1 MDANRHDN
9 EPIWRDA
16 LRKILALEAHK
27 GYADNAVSGGIRRFI
42 ERWEPDLREYL
53 ADDTRTRRLIEQ
65 PYRDLDPDHRRAW
78 VAGWQAAL
86 DGVSAP
92 VTLTAPAE
100 QSPHPEPVPPARPES
115 IEGRPSAP
123 AQPARPEAIA
133 PARPEPVEGRPL
145 APTLLSS
152 QETLLPV
159 RTRRRPPAPPT
170 PAPNPID
177 PDQPVSALRRMD
189 GKTVQRLEQ
198 LGVRTVRDLLYT
210 LPRRHDDRA
219 DIASIA
225 DLYPGGAFT
234 VEGQLTDIRSANVGQ
249 RRLQLAEGV
258 LSDDTGQIELQW
270 FGQGYLARSLKPGDR
285 MVVNGKV
292 EIHRGRLSIS
302 SPEYDVITPRQPPL
316 NAGRITPVYRLTQ
329 GMTARNLRSLTW
341 LAVTRS
347 AGEITDPLP
356 DDLLQRTGLATLPD
370 AIRDVHYPSDS
381 AAADRGRR
389 RLAFDE
395 ILAFQLAILGR
406 RRHRERNAV
415 GLPIKYHAPT
425 VDGFLS
431 GLPFTPTPAQL
442 RCVAEILADMGRGSP
457 PMSRL
462 LQGEVGSGKT
472 LVALAAILAAA
483 SAHRQSALMAPT
495 EVLAEQHFRTVSQLL
510 EGFDQPLQQPNI
522 LSAYLPNLPRPF
534 TFGLLTGST
543 RAAPRREL
551 LRMASE
557 GHLDLLIGTHALIQD
572 GVELP
577 NLSLAIADEQHRFGV
592 EQRSAL
598 RGEGDEQPH
607 SLMMSATPIPRTLQ
621 LTLYGDLDISTID
634 ELPPGR
640 QEILTR
646 VVPEDKRR
654 AAYGFVR
661 QQVAAGRQA
670 FVICPLVEESDKLDV
685 RAAIDEHKRLSEEVF
700 PDLRVGLMHGRL
712 ASREKDKVMRQFRDA
727 ELDILVAT
735 AVVEV
740 GIDVPN
746 ASVMLI
752 DGADRFGL
760 SQLHQFRGRVG
771 RGEHKSYCL
780 LMSESE
786 SERAAERLAALA
798 DYTDGFKLAEIDLQ
812 MRHEGDI
819 FGTTQSGDQTVLRI
833 ANVFDQD
840 LLAIARQEAAKII
853 EADPELEH
861 PRHAGIAAE
870 RDRFLNRVQAHI
882 SD

>member
-1 MDANRHDN
+1 MNDGSSEN

-42 ERWEPDLREYL
+42 ERWESALREYL
-53 ADDTRTRRLIEQ
+53 ADEAQAHHLIEQ
-65 PYRDLDPDHRRAW
+65 SYRDLDPDQRRAW

-86 DGVSAP
+86 DGVVAP
-92 VTLTAPAE
+92 PTTPKTQPAI
-100 QSPHPEPVPPARPES
+100 PATPV
-115 IEGRPSAP
+115 IP
-123 AQPARPEAIA
+123 AQPGIQST
-133 PARPEPVEGRPL
+133 PAHTEPTPPAHPEPVEGQPV
-145 APTLLSS
+145 APGLFAP
-152 QETLLPV
+152 QETLPSV
-159 RTRRRPPAPPT
+159 RMRRRPPAPPT

-177 PDQPVSALRRMD
+177 PDQPVSTLRRMD
-189 GKTVQRLEQ
+189 AKTVQRLEQ

-210 LPRRHDDRA
+210 LPRRYDDRA

-225 DLYPGGAFT
+225 DLYPGGTFT
-234 VEGQLTDIRSANVGQ
+234 VEGQLADIRSANVGQ

-270 FGQGYLARSLKPGDR
+270 FGQGYLARSLKPGNR

-347 AGEITDPLP
+347 AGAIADPLP
-356 DDLLQRTGLATLPD
+356 DDMLQRTGLAGLPD
-370 AIRDVHYPSDS
+370 AIRDVHYPADS
-381 AAADRGRR
+381 AAADRARR

-431 GLPFTPTPAQL
+431 GLPFTPTAAQL
-442 RCVAEILADMGRGSP
+442 RCVAEILEDMSRGSP

-472 LVALAAILAAA
+472 LVALAAVLAAA

-495 EVLAEQHFRTVSQLL
+495 EVLAEQHFRTVGQLL
-510 EGFDQPLQQPNI
+510 EGFDQPLQQPNV

-598 RGEGDEQPH
+598 RGAGDEQPH

-640 QEILTR
+640 QETLTR
-646 VVPEDKRR
+646 IVPEDKRR

-712 ASREKDKVMRQFRDA
+712 ASREKDRVMRQFRDA
-727 ELDILVAT
+727 EMDILVAT

-746 ASVMLI
+746 ATVMLI
-752 DGADRFGL
+752 DGAGRFGL

-786 SERAAERLAALA
+786 SERAAERLAALES
-798 DYTDGFKLAEIDLQ
+798 TRDGFKLAEIDLQ

-833 ANVFDQD
+833 ANIFDQD
-840 LLAIARQEAAKII
+840 LLALARQEAAGII
-853 EADPELEH
+853 EADPELQE
-861 PRHAGIAAE
+861 PRHAGVAAE

>member
-1 MDANRHDN
+1 MDADRHDN
-9 EPIWRDA
+9 QPIWCDA
-16 LRKILALEAHK
+16 FRKILALEAHK

-42 ERWEPDLREYL
+42 ARWEPDLRDYL
-53 ADDTRTRRLIEQ
+53 ADENRAGHLIEQ
-65 PYRDLDPDHRRAW
+65 SYRDLDPDQRRDW
-78 VAGWQAAL
+78 VAGWQSAL
-86 DGVSAP
+86 DGVAVAASSTPDPPIPADRPTLPDPVDPPTPSSTPATPSETPGLFAP
-92 VTLTAPAE
+92 GETAPM
-100 QSPHPEPVPPARPES
+100 
-115 IEGRPSAP
+115 
-123 AQPARPEAIA
+123 
-133 PARPEPVEGRPL
+133 
-145 APTLLSS
+145 
-152 QETLLPV
+152 V
-159 RTRRRPPAPPT
+159 RYRRRPHVPPT
-170 PAPNPID
+170 AGASPVD
-177 PDQPVSALRRMD
+177 PDQPVSTLRRMD

-198 LGVRTVRDLLYT
+198 LDVRSVRDLLHT
-210 LPRRHDDRA
+210 LPRRYDDRA

-225 DLYPGGAFT
+225 DVYPGDTFT
-234 VEGQLTDIRSANVGQ
+234 VEGQLVDIRSANVGQ
-249 RRLQLAEGV
+249 RRLQLTEGV
-258 LSDDTGQIELQW
+258 LRDDTGHIELQW
-270 FGQGYLARSLKPGDR
+270 FGQGYLARSLQPGDH
-285 MVVNGKV
+285 MVVTGKV

-341 LAVTRS
+341 LAATRS
-347 AGEITDPLP
+347 ASELTDPLP
-356 DDLLQRTGLATLPD
+356 DDMLQRTGLVVLPD
-370 AIRDVHYPSDS
+370 AIRAVHYPADS

-406 RRHRERNAV
+406 RRHRERDAV
-415 GLPIKYHAPT
+415 GTAIKYHAPT
-425 VDGFLS
+425 VDGFLN
-431 GLPFTPTPAQL
+431 GLPFNPTAAQL
-442 RCVAEILADMGRGSP
+442 RCVAEILEDMGRGSP

-472 LVALAAILAAA
+472 LVALAAVLAVA
-483 SAHRQSALMAPT
+483 SAHRQSSLMAPT
-495 EVLAEQHFRTVSQLL
+495 EVLAEQHFRTVGKLL
-510 EGFDQPLQQPNI
+510 EGFDQPLQQPNV
-522 LSAYLPNLPRPF
+522 LSAYLPNLPGPF
-534 TFGLLTGST
+534 AFGLLTGST

-557 GHLDLLIGTHALIQD
+557 GHLDLLIGTHAIIQD

-577 NLSLAIADEQHRFGV
+577 NLALAIADEQHRFGV

-598 RGEGDEQPH
+598 RGAGDDQPH

-646 VVPEDKRR
+646 VVPENKRR

-661 QQVAAGRQA
+661 RQVAAGHQA

-712 ASREKDKVMRQFRDA
+712 SSRDKDRVMRQFRDV

-746 ASVMLI
+746 ATVMLI

-786 SERAAERLAALA
+786 SERVHERLSALES
-798 DYTDGFKLAEIDLQ
+798 TRDGFKLAEIDLQ

-833 ANVFDQD
+833 ANLFDQD
-840 LLAIARQEAAKII
+840 LLALARQEAAKII
-853 EADPELEH
+853 NEDPELED

-870 RDRFLNRVQAHI
+870 RDRFLDRVQSHI